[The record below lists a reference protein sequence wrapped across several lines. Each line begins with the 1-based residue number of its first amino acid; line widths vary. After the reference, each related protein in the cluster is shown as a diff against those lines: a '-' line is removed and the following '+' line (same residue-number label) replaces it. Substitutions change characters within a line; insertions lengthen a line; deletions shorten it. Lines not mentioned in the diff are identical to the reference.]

1 MTTKI
6 GRNDPCPCGSG
17 KKYKKCCFAREVA
30 PVASLNWQKMRR
42 TEGELIPVLLKH
54 AVQSYGPEAVVE
66 AWDEFTL
73 WNELPMDPE
82 TQPELDTAFMPWFAF
97 NWIPDNAGVDEAAQ
111 YPEMPVAMHY
121 LQTKGSQ
128 LDSYHRRFIEAIC
141 SQPYSFFVVKDV
153 VPGKRMT
160 LRDLFLQKET
170 TVHERQ
176 ASSTL
181 SKGLILYSRILT
193 LDNNSIMVGCAPT
206 VIPISYLNEF
216 IDIRENMTK
225 NASTFDDNFLLNY
238 DIELR
243 SIYYDIREELHNPI
257 LPQLH
262 NTDGDPLQLTKLYY
276 RLKCSPR
283 EALDA
288 LATLSMMQDADE
300 LAHEGKSNKE
310 EELLSVEFSWLK
322 KGNQHHAEWE
332 NTVMGHI
339 SIESDQMTI
348 DVNSQERADV
358 IKRKITRRLGKRAI
372 FRNAVIQSSEKMLE
386 EIANKPPGAS
396 SNSAS
401 AQSEALQERPEIQQH
416 LQEMAEQH
424 WKAWLD
430 TPLPALKDK
439 TPREA
444 AKTASGR
451 ERLEALL
458 LQFEQY
464 NESPQPFSPDVSAL
478 RQSLGMN

>member
-1 MTTKI
+1 
-6 GRNDPCPCGSG
+6 
-17 KKYKKCCFAREVA
+17 
-30 PVASLNWQKMRR
+30 
-42 TEGELIPVLLKH
+42 
-54 AVQSYGPEAVVE
+54 
-66 AWDEFTL
+66 
-73 WNELPMDPE
+73 
-82 TQPELDTAFMPWFAF
+82 
-97 NWIPDNAGVDEAAQ
+97 
-111 YPEMPVAMHY
+111 
-121 LQTKGSQ
+121 
-128 LDSYHRRFIEAIC
+128 
-141 SQPYSFFVVKDV
+141 
-153 VPGKRMT
+153 
-160 LRDLFLQKET
+160 
-170 TVHERQ
+170 
-176 ASSTL
+176 
-181 SKGLILYSRILT
+181 
-193 LDNNSIMVGCAPT
+193 
-206 VIPISYLNEF
+206 
-216 IDIRENMTK
+216 
-225 NASTFDDNFLLNY
+225 
-238 DIELR
+238 
-243 SIYYDIREELHNPI
+243 
-257 LPQLH
+257 
-262 NTDGDPLQLTKLYY
+262 
-276 RLKCSPR
+276 
-283 EALDA
+283 
-288 LATLSMMQDADE
+288 
-300 LAHEGKSNKE
+300 
-310 EELLSVEFSWLK
+310 
-322 KGNQHHAEWE
+322 
-332 NTVMGHI
+332 MGHI
-339 SIESDQMTI
+339 AIESDQMTI